1 MKLLVAIPC
10 LNEEN
15 TIKEVISLI
24 PTSIEKISSI
34 QALVIDDG
42 SSDKTAEISEA
53 FGAIV
58 ISHKKNLGVGEAF
71 KSAYTFAVANDYDIM
86 VNIDGDNQ
94 FDPRQ
99 IADLVRPILENKA
112 DLVIGSRFIDNKKI
126 ENQSL
131 IKLIGNRLMSSL
143 IGKLIDSKQTDVSS
157 GFRAYSKEALYNLN
171 LHGSFTYTQETFL
184 EFSAKKLTIHE
195 VPVTI
200 KYFKDRNSRVVT
212 SLYKYIGKTL
222 IIIIRGYRDFFPL
235 RFFGTLAIICLIPG
249 IIFSSIFILKFLTT
263 GIFSGNLYAGFL
275 GGFFLFLS
283 LGFGLTGLVADML
296 DRIRN
301 NQEKILYILKKNQNK
316 TDNEKGT

>member
-15 TIKEVISLI
+15 TIREVISLI

-184 EFSAKKLTIHE
+184 EFSAKKLSIHE

-200 KYFKDRNSRVVT
+200 KYFKERNSRVVT

-249 IIFSSIFILKFLTT
+249 IIFSGIFILKFLTT

-283 LGFGLTGLVADML
+283 LSLGLTGLVADML